1 MIDLRSRR
9 FYQLVSRRFS
19 SLVLRLR
26 RDSPSFLGHIVLDL
40 LEEER
45 HRLLGVELRVLTL
58 VVGALRGLTL
68 IHLVGRLL
76 ILRQNLRQVL
86 LQQELV
92 HLGFKGPL
100 LVLGKKQISVGLFR
114 QLALVASMLCRL
126 VDSDVLSHS

>member
-9 FYQLVSRRFS
+9 FYQLVSRRFP

-45 HRLLGVELRVLTL
+45 HRLLRVELRVLTL

>member
-45 HRLLGVELRVLTL
+45 HRLLRVELRVLTL
-58 VVGALRGLTL
+58 VVGALRGLAL